1 METLFIIVLF
11 ALLLMVMKSCFG
23 LWGHRPRGLGYLFK
37 TLRYGD
43 FVHYSPFCFALDG
56 DEIMFRS
63 VWAICSKLEEWR
75 LIDLLLM
82 MKSCFGLWG
91 HRPRG
96 LGYLLKTLRNG
107 DFVHHS
113 PFCFALDGDEIVFR
127 SVGAQTEGVG
137 LFVQNSEEWRLCSS

>member
-11 ALLLMVMKSCFG
+11 TLLLMVMKSCFG
-23 LWGHRPRGLGYLFK
+23 LR
-37 TLRYGD
+37 
-43 FVHYSPFCFALDG
+43 
-56 DEIMFRS
+56 
-63 VWAICSKLEEWR
+63 
-75 LIDLLLM
+75 
-82 MKSCFGLWG
+82 G

-107 DFVHHS
+107 DFVHYS
-113 PFCFALDGDEIVFR
+113 PFYFALDGDEIMFR

>member
-1 METLFIIVLF
+1 LLKTLRYGDFVHYSPFCFALDGDEIMFRSVGAQTEGVGLFAQNSEEWRLCSSIVLF

-63 VWAICSKLEEWR
+63 V
-75 LIDLLLM
+75 
-82 MKSCFGLWG
+82 
-91 HRPRG
+91 
-96 LGYLLKTLRNG
+96 
-107 DFVHHS
+107 
-113 PFCFALDGDEIVFR
+113 
-127 SVGAQTEGVG
+127 GAQTEGVG
-137 LFVQNSEEWRLCSS
+137 LFAQNSEEWRLCSS